1 VTTDRL
7 RRGTPE
13 YRNANLALFAAG
25 FATFALMYCV
35 QPLMPVFAADF
46 GITPIRSSLSLSV
59 TTLVLA
65 PSLLV
70 AGALAESHGR
80 KPLML
85 LSLVGSSLLTIGCA
99 LTTSWNGFLLL
110 RAISGFAFAGL
121 PAASMAYI
129 SEEIEPTSVGLV
141 MGLFI
146 SGNAIGGM
154 AGRLGTAA
162 IADRFSWRLAL
173 GIIGG
178 VGVLA
183 TIVFW
188 RTLRPSR
195 HFAPRPF
202 HPAEL
207 LRVFGAQLRDR
218 RLVVLFGL
226 GLTVMAAFVTTYNYI
241 SFHLTTDYGLGRA
254 EAGFIFLVYLAG
266 IVASPLVGSQ
276 AERFGR
282 GRLLATMIGLMLAG
296 SLMTLLHSIV
306 LLVVGV
312 AAITFGFF
320 GAHSLASTWLTRR
333 APNAKGQ
340 ASALYLFFYY
350 LGASVAGPL
359 GGFGWQT
366 ARWPGVV
373 HVLWVILGAGMLLSA
388 IVGRAEVPAAPDASG
403 ATGGSTTG

>member
-1 VTTDRL
+1 VTSDKL

-85 LSLVGSSLLTIGCA
+85 ASLIASALLTIACA
-99 LTTSWNGFLLL
+99 FTSSWSAFLIL
-110 RAISGFAFAGL
+110 RGIAGLAFAGL

-129 SEEIEPTSVGLV
+129 SEEIEHTSVGLV

-154 AGRLGTAA
+154 GGRLGTAA
-162 IADRFSWRLAL
+162 IADHFSWRLAL
-173 GIIGG
+173 GIVGG
-178 VGVLA
+178 VGVVA
-183 TIVFW
+183 TVVFW
-188 RTLRPSR
+188 KTLRPSR
-195 HFAPRPF
+195 HFTPRPF
-202 HPAEL
+202 SGREL
-207 LRVFGAQLRDR
+207 LRVFGQQLRDR
-218 RLVVLFGL
+218 RLVVLFGV
-226 GLTVMAAFVTTYNYI
+226 GLLVMAAFVTTYNYI
-241 SFHLTTDYGLGRA
+241 SFHLTTDYALGRG

-266 IVASPLVGSQ
+266 IVASPLVGSR
-276 AERFGR
+276 AERVGR
-282 GRLLATMIGLMLAG
+282 GRMLAMMIGLMLAG
-296 SLMTLLHSIV
+296 SVVTLLHGMAF
-306 LLVVGV
+306 LVIGV

-333 APNAKGQ
+333 APTAKGQ

-350 LGASVAGPL
+350 IGASIAGPL
-359 GGFGWQT
+359 GGAGWQS
-366 ARWPGVV
+366 AGWHGVV
-373 HVLWVILGAGMLLSA
+373 YILWVILEIAALLCAAAGRDETK
-388 IVGRAEVPAAPDASG
+388 VAP
-403 ATGGSTTG
+403 

>member
-1 VTTDRL
+1 MNSDRL

-13 YRNANLALFAAG
+13 FRSVNLALFAAG

-46 GITPIRSSLSLSV
+46 GITPIKSSLSLSV

-85 LSLVGSSLLTIGCA
+85 ASLVGSALLTIACA
-99 LTTSWNGFLLL
+99 FTRSWSAFLVL
-110 RAISGFAFAGL
+110 RALSGLAFAGL

-129 SEEIEPTSVGLV
+129 SEEIEHGSVGLV

-154 AGRLGTAA
+154 AGRLGTAW
-162 IADRFSWRLAL
+162 IADHYSWRLA
-173 GIIGG
+173 IGLVG
-178 VGVLA
+178 AVGVVA
-183 TIVFW
+183 TAIFW
-188 RTLRPSR
+188 NTLRPSR
-195 HFAPRPF
+195 HFTPRPF
-202 HPAEL
+202 HGREL
-207 LRVFGAQLRDR
+207 LRVFATQLRDR
-218 RLVVLFGL
+218 RLTVLFGV
-226 GLTVMAAFVTTYNYI
+226 GLIVMTAFVTTYNYI
-241 SFHLTTDYGLGRA
+241 SFHLTTDYGLGRG

-266 IVASPLVGSQ
+266 IVASPLVGSY
-276 AERFGR
+276 ADRVGR
-282 GRLLATMIGLMLAG
+282 RRMLALMIASLVLG
-296 SLMTLLHSIV
+296 SVLTLVHGMA

-312 AAITFGFF
+312 GAITFGFF

-333 APNAKGQ
+333 AGVAKGQ

-350 LGASVAGPL
+350 MGASIAGPL
-359 GGFGWQT
+359 GGLGWQR
-366 ARWPGVV
+366 AGWPGVV
-373 HVLWVILGAGMLLSA
+373 RILWIVLAVGVLLCA
-388 IVGRAEVPAAPDASG
+388 VVGRDEPATVG
-403 ATGGSTTG
+403 

>member
-1 VTTDRL
+1 VSSDRL

-13 YRNANLALFAAG
+13 FRNVNLALFAAG

-46 GITPIRSSLSLSV
+46 GITPIQSSLSLSM

-85 LSLVGSSLLTIGCA
+85 VSLVASALLTIACA
-99 LTTSWNGFLLL
+99 LTSSWNAFLIL
-110 RAISGFAFAGL
+110 RAVSGLAFAGL

-162 IADRFSWRLAL
+162 IADHYSWRLAI
-173 GIIGG
+173 GI
-178 VGVLA
+178 VGVVGVIA
-183 TIVFW
+183 TVIFA

-195 HFAPRPF
+195 HFTPRPF
-202 HPAEL
+202 SGREL
-207 LRVFGAQLRDR
+207 LSVFAAQLKDR
-218 RLVVLFGL
+218 RLVVLFGV
-226 GLTVMAAFVTTYNYI
+226 GLIVMAAFVTTYNYI
-241 SFHLTTDYGLGRA
+241 SFHLTADYGLGRG

-266 IVASPLVGSQ
+266 IVASPLVGSY
-276 AERFGR
+276 AERVGR
-282 GRLLATMIGLMLAG
+282 ARMLGMMIGLMVIG
-296 SLMTLLHSIV
+296 SILTLMHSLV

-312 AAITFGFF
+312 GAITFGFF
-320 GAHSLASTWLTRR
+320 GSHSLASTWLTRR
-333 APNAKGQ
+333 AGPAKGQ

-350 LGASVAGPL
+350 MGASVAGPF
-359 GGFGWQT
+359 GGLGWQ
-366 ARWPGVV
+366 ADGWPGVV
-373 HVLWVILGAGMLLSA
+373 HILWAILGLGVLLCM
-388 IVGRAEVPAAPDASG
+388 VLGRDEPAP
-403 ATGGSTTG
+403 ATVIHDRYS

>member
-1 VTTDRL
+1 VTSDRL
-7 RRGTPE
+7 RRGDPE

-59 TTLVLA
+59 TTLVMA

-85 LSLVGSSLLTIGCA
+85 ASLVGSALLTIACA
-99 LTTSWNGFLLL
+99 FTSSWSAFLVF
-110 RAISGFAFAGL
+110 RGIAGIAFAGL

-129 SEEIEPTSVGLV
+129 SEEIEATSVGLV

-154 AGRLGTAA
+154 FGRLGTAA
-162 IADRFSWRLAL
+162 IADHYSWRLAL
-173 GIIGG
+173 GIIGVIG
-178 VGVLA
+178 ALA
-183 TIVFW
+183 TVIFW

-195 HFAPRPF
+195 HFTPRPF
-202 HPAEL
+202 SGGEL
-207 LRVFGAQLRDR
+207 LRVFAKQVKDR
-218 RLVVLFGL
+218 RLLPLFAIGL
-226 GLTVMAAFVTTYNYI
+226 LVMAAFVTTYNYI
-241 SFHLTTDYGLGRA
+241 SFHLTTDYALGKG

-276 AERFGR
+276 AERVGR
-282 GRLLATMIGLMLAG
+282 RRMMALMIGLMLVGATV
-296 SLMTLLHSIV
+296 TLAHGMAW
-306 LLVVGV
+306 LVIGV

-333 APNAKGQ
+333 AGVAKGQ

-350 LGASVAGPL
+350 VGASFAGPL
-359 GGFGWQT
+359 GGAGWQT
-366 ARWPGVV
+366 SGWPGVV
-373 HVLWVILGAGMLLSA
+373 RTLWIILGIAALACAM
-388 IVGRAEVPAAPDASG
+388 VGTDN
-403 ATGGSTTG
+403 T

>member
-1 VTTDRL
+1 VNSDKL

-13 YRNANLALFAAG
+13 YRRTNLALFAAG

-46 GITPIRSSLSLSV
+46 GITPIRSSLSLSM

-85 LSLVGSSLLTIGCA
+85 ASLVASALLTIACA
-99 LTTSWNGFLLL
+99 FTSSWSSFLIL
-110 RAISGFAFAGL
+110 RAVSGLAFAGL

-129 SEEIEPTSVGLV
+129 SEEIEPFSVGLV

-162 IADRFSWRLAL
+162 IADHFSWRLA
-173 GIIGG
+173 IGV
-178 VGVLA
+178 VGVVGAVA
-183 TIVFW
+183 TTVFW
-188 RTLRPSR
+188 KMLRPSR
-195 HFAPRPF
+195 HFTPRPF
-202 HPAEL
+202 SGREL
-207 LRVFGAQLRDR
+207 IRVFARQVRDP
-218 RLVVLFGL
+218 RLVLLFGV
-226 GLTVMAAFVTTYNYI
+226 GLLVMAAFVTTYNYI
-241 SFHLTTDYGLGRA
+241 SFHLTADYGLGSA
-254 EAGFIFLVYLAG
+254 EAGSIFLVYLAG
-266 IVASPLVGSQ
+266 IVASPLVGSR
-276 AERFGR
+276 AERVGR
-282 GRLLATMIGLMLAG
+282 ARMLAIMIGLMIAG
-296 SLMTLLHSIV
+296 SILTLAHVLV

-333 APNAKGQ
+333 AGTAKGQ

-350 LGASVAGPL
+350 LGASIAGPL
-359 GGFGWQT
+359 GGLGWQ
-366 ARWPGVV
+366 ARGWPGVV
-373 HVLWVILGAGMLLSA
+373 HILWGILGVAVLVSVALARDSEPRVSA
-388 IVGRAEVPAAPDASG
+388 AA
-403 ATGGSTTG
+403 

>member
-1 VTTDRL
+1 VTSDKL

-80 KPLML
+80 KPVML
-85 LSLVGSSLLTIGCA
+85 ASLIASALLTIACA
-99 LTTSWNGFLLL
+99 FTSSWSAFLIL
-110 RAISGFAFAGL
+110 RGIAGLAFAGL

-129 SEEIEPTSVGLV
+129 SEEIEHTSVGLV

-154 AGRLGTAA
+154 GGRLGTAA
-162 IADRFSWRLAL
+162 IADHFSWRLAL
-173 GIIGG
+173 GIVGG
-178 VGVLA
+178 VGVVA
-183 TIVFW
+183 TVVFW
-188 RTLRPSR
+188 KTLRPSR
-195 HFAPRPF
+195 HFTPRPF
-202 HPAEL
+202 SGREL
-207 LRVFGAQLRDR
+207 LRVFGQQLRDR
-218 RLVVLFGL
+218 RLVVLFGV
-226 GLTVMAAFVTTYNYI
+226 GLLVMAAFVTTYNYI
-241 SFHLTTDYGLGRA
+241 SFHLTTDYALGRG

-266 IVASPLVGSQ
+266 IVASPLVGSR
-276 AERFGR
+276 AERVGR
-282 GRLLATMIGLMLAG
+282 GRMLAMMIGLMLAG
-296 SLMTLLHSIV
+296 SVVTLLHGMAF
-306 LLVVGV
+306 LVIGV

-333 APNAKGQ
+333 APTAKGQ

-350 LGASVAGPL
+350 IGASIAGPL
-359 GGFGWQT
+359 GGAGWQS
-366 ARWPGVV
+366 AGWHGVV
-373 HVLWVILGAGMLLSA
+373 YILWVILEIAALLCAAAGRDETK
-388 IVGRAEVPAAPDASG
+388 VAP
-403 ATGGSTTG
+403 

>member
-1 VTTDRL
+1 VNSDKL

-13 YRNANLALFAAG
+13 FRNVNLALFAAG

-46 GITPIRSSLSLSV
+46 AITPIQSSLSLSV

-65 PSLLV
+65 PSLLI

-85 LSLVGSSLLTIGCA
+85 ASLVGSAVLTIACA
-99 LTTSWNGFLLL
+99 FTTSWNSFLVL
-110 RAISGFAFAGL
+110 RAISGLAFAGL

-129 SEEIEPTSVGLV
+129 SEEIEHTSVGLV

-173 GIIGG
+173 GI
-178 VGVLA
+178 VGVVGVVA
-183 TIVFW
+183 TLIFW
-188 RTLRPSR
+188 KTLRPSR
-195 HFAPRPF
+195 HFTPRPF
-202 HPAEL
+202 SGREL

-218 RLVVLFGL
+218 RLVVLFGV
-226 GLTVMAAFVTTYNYI
+226 GLVVMAAFVTTYNYI
-241 SFHLTTDYGLGRA
+241 SFHLTADYGLGRG

-276 AERFGR
+276 AERVGR
-282 GRLLATMIGLMLAG
+282 GRMLGMMIALMVTGSILTLA
-296 SLMTLLHSIV
+296 HSMM
-306 LLVVGV
+306 LLVIGVG
-312 AAITFGFF
+312 AITFGFF

-333 APNAKGQ
+333 AGVAKGQ

-350 LGASVAGPL
+350 LGASIAGPL
-359 GGFGWQT
+359 GGLGWQRSGW
-366 ARWPGVV
+366 AGVV
-373 HVLWVILGAGMLLSA
+373 HILWAILGVGVLLCA
-388 IVGRAEVPAAPDASG
+388 MVGRDEAAAVL
-403 ATGGSTTG
+403 

>member
-1 VTTDRL
+1 VTSDKL

-13 YRNANLALFAAG
+13 YRNGNLALFAAG

-46 GITPIRSSLSLSV
+46 GITPIRSSLSLSM

-70 AGALAESHGR
+70 AGALAESQGR

-85 LSLVGSSLLTIGCA
+85 ASLVASALLTIACA
-99 LTTSWNGFLLL
+99 FTSSWNSVLVL
-110 RAISGFAFAGL
+110 RAVSGLAFAGL

-129 SEEIEPTSVGLV
+129 SEEIEPISVGLV

-162 IADRFSWRLAL
+162 IADHFSWRLA
-173 GIIGG
+173 IGLVG
-178 VGVLA
+178 AVGVVA

-188 RTLRPSR
+188 RRLRPSR
-195 HFAPRPF
+195 HFTPRPF
-202 HPAEL
+202 SGREL
-207 LRVFGAQLRDR
+207 LRVFGQQVRDR
-218 RLVVLFGL
+218 RLVLLFAVGL
-226 GLTVMAAFVTTYNYI
+226 LVMAAFVTTYNYI
-241 SFHLTTDYGLGRA
+241 SFHLTADYGLGRA
-254 EAGFIFLVYLAG
+254 EAGSIFLVYLAG
-266 IVASPLVGSQ
+266 IVASPLVGSR
-276 AERFGR
+276 AERVGR
-282 GRLLATMIGLMLAG
+282 ARMLAVMIGLMVAG
-296 SLMTLLHSIV
+296 SILTLVHMLA

-333 APNAKGQ
+333 AGTAKGQ

-359 GGFGWQT
+359 GGLGWQ
-366 ARWPGVV
+366 ASGWPGVV
-373 HVLWVILGAGMLLSA
+373 HILWGILGVAVLVCVALA
-388 IVGRAEVPAAPDASG
+388 RDTERPVTAAE
-403 ATGGSTTG
+403 